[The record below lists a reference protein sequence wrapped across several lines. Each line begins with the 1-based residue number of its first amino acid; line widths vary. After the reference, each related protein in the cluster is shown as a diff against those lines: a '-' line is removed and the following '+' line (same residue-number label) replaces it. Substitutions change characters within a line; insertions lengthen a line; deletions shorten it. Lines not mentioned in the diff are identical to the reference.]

1 MTKQEALNLM
11 QMQTDKALAT
21 FAQQRAEFE
30 RKIQAQAEEAIRA
43 KYSK

>member
-11 QMQTDKALAT
+11 QAQTDKALAT

-30 RKIQAQAEEAIRA
+30 RKAQAEANRA